1 MARLERVLY
10 GSTATGRTD
19 NLMNVAAILGE
30 SQRNNDRDGLTG
42 ALAAHDGRFLQVIE
56 GPSDVLDGLL
66 RRLDRDPRHKD
77 IQVIERAPIETRS
90 FADWSM
96 AATRITPALEA
107 RLKAVV
113 SNPADDPGRTV
124 CLLREAVTQ
133 G

>member
-19 NLMNVAAILGE
+19 SLMNVAAILGE

-42 ALAAHDGRFLQVIE
+42 ALAAHDGRYLQVIE
-56 GPSDVLDGLL
+56 GPADVLDGLL
-66 RRLDRDPRHKD
+66 RRLDQDPRHTD
-77 IQVIERAPIETRS
+77 IRVLERAPIESRS

-107 RLKAVV
+107 TLNDLVD
-113 SNPADDPGRTV
+113 NPAADPGRAV
-124 CLLREAVTQ
+124 SMLREAVRPD
-133 G
+133 